1 MKYIAKKGFNDPNGY
16 QRRDTEWTGCERR
29 AKELL
34 VLGLIEPAAEEKA
47 APKAENKMRQEF
59 ENKSEPSSPSPGEAA
74 STGPA
79 DNPDAAK
86 EVSAS
91 SAGTALVA
99 QNAADVV
106 AAVVQVADADVLAAG
121 LEAEQAK
128 GEKARKSV
136 IEALTSAMAS
146 IAAAQPQA

>member
-34 VLGLIEPAAEEKA
+34 LLGLIAPAAQEKA

-59 ENKSEPSSPSPGEAA
+59 ENKSELSSPSPVEAA

-79 DNPDAAK
+79 DNPPAK

-91 SAGTALVA
+91 SAGAALVA

-146 IAAAQPQA
+146 IASAQPQA

>member
-16 QRRDTEWTGCERR
+16 QRRNTEWTGCERR

-34 VLGLIEPAAEEKA
+34 LLGLIAPAAEEKS
-47 APKAENKMRQEF
+47 APKAENKMRQDF
-59 ENKSEPSSPSPGEAA
+59 ENKSELSPPSQSEAVE
-74 STGPA
+74 TGLA
-79 DNPDAAK
+79 TGAVAAT
-86 EVSAS
+86 EASAS

-106 AAVVQVADADVLAAG
+106 AAVAQVTDADVLAAG

-136 IEALTSAMAS
+136 IEAITSA
-146 IAAAQPQA
+146 IAASHPQA